1 MGEAILIFI
10 IIIIMLATA
19 LISLVIGAAA
29 GAAGAHR
36 DAKNLR
42 QAETI
47 TANALRTD
55 GIYTDVQVVQ
65 DAQRSAVPLHYKLSV
80 QFVGT
85 DGLLH
90 RAFIGINSAQELPL
104 AIGGSVRICVFPVP
118 LIKPDERAFDP
129 SRGADGRIT
138 DVIRFCA
145 WMGAPI
151 DETGTVMREEDMQ
164 QMCDDLRARVK
175 RSMWVHNIMLVVTGI
190 TLLLTIGISSF
201 FFTKL

>member
-10 IIIIMLATA
+10 IIIFMLAIA

-36 DAKNLR
+36 DAKSLH

-47 TANALRTD
+47 TANSLRTV
-55 GIYTDVQVVQ
+55 GTYADVQVVQ
-65 DAQRSAVPLHYKLSV
+65 DTVPTAVPLHYKLSV

-90 RAFIGINSAQELPL
+90 RAFIGINSAHQLPIQ
-104 AIGGSVRICVFPVP
+104 IGGSVRLCVFPAP

-129 SRGADGRIT
+129 NRGADGRIT

-145 WMGAPI
+145 WMGAPV
-151 DETGTVMREEDMQ
+151 DETGTVMREEDMLC
-164 QMCDDLRARVK
+164 MCDDLRARVK
-175 RSMWVHNIMLVVTGI
+175 QSERARNIMLIVTGI
-190 TLLLTIGISSF
+190 TFLLIIGVSTF
-201 FFTKL
+201 FYTRL